1 MVIVENL
8 DKAVILVTGGSGL
21 VGEAVKYVVANET
34 GQFGAQPNEE
44 WVFLRSKDGDLTY
57 VTVSRLKPHYC
68 IAIWQPLEQFS
79 KSISLHTCCTW
90 LQVSVASSRT

>member
-1 MVIVENL
+1 MSLGPVAQRSVQQMAIVENL

-21 VGEAVKYVVANET
+21 VGEAVKHVIATET

-57 VTVSRLKPHYC
+57 VAVPGRGLT
-68 IAIWQPLEQFS
+68 IA
-79 KSISLHTCCTW
+79 
-90 LQVSVASSRT
+90 